1 MDRLVRV
8 DLHLR
13 GWEGP
18 SKELQTSIISC
29 ELSEVEIGPGRRRW
43 FARGAPSAGSPEFT
57 AWSEHEHAAMLAVFA
72 KWFGVVQNLREAL
85 ANVEREAWNKHGRW
99 RFRRAL
105 GVFLDEID
113 SRHQHDVSEGSGNPE
128 CRDEAIDV
136 LWRIG
141 CAAFLVTYDGC
152 AINAEG
158 SPYFLVE
165 AWVREAEHAVYDVRD
180 SVQLHSVAAQS
191 VARQLLHLAEWTRRR

>member
-8 DLHLR
+8 DLHLKD
-13 GWEGP
+13 WDEL
-18 SKELQTSIISC
+18 SKEPQTSVISC
-29 ELSEVEIGPGRRRW
+29 ELSEVENGPGHRRW
-43 FARGAPSAGSPEFT
+43 FARGAPATGRPEFT
-57 AWSEHEHAAMLAVFA
+57 AWSEHGHAAMLAVFA

-85 ANVEREAWNKHGRW
+85 ANVEREAWNKDGRW

-105 GVFLDEID
+105 SVLLDEID
-113 SRHQHDVSEGSGNPE
+113 SRHQHDVSENSGNPE
-128 CRDEAIDV
+128 CRNEAIDV

-141 CAAFLVTYDGC
+141 CAAFLVAYDGC
-152 AINAEG
+152 AINSEG
-158 SPYFLVE
+158 SPYFLVRE
-165 AWVREAEHAVYDVRD
+165 WVREAESAVHDVRD